1 MQEQTRLYG
10 VNLDELAEAI
20 GAGDAAYLDEIR
32 RRYATQIDAA
42 ERALAPG
49 AVGDALRR
57 WIFDPV
63 AQVGEGATG
72 IALALA
78 FEILCADAARR
89 AGVRSRLAGARI
101 PSVSTLP
108 DEAETLDVDLDFAQV
123 ESRLTSRKTAG
134 VVFQTASPLV
144 GHLAFREL
152 RRMRKE
158 LRALRKEQLAPLPFF
173 ASFVP
178 AVRLAVR
185 KELDLV
191 AISS

>member
-1 MQEQTRLYG
+1 MHEQTRLYG
-10 VNLDELAEAI
+10 VNLDDLAETI
-20 GAGDAAYLDEIR
+20 GAGDDTHLDEVR
-32 RRYATQIDAA
+32 RRYATQIGAA
-42 ERALAPG
+42 ERTLTPG
-49 AVGDALRR
+49 AVGEALRR
-57 WIFDPV
+57 WIYDPV
-63 AQVGEGATG
+63 AQVGEGAAG
-72 IALALA
+72 VALARA
-78 FEILCADAARR
+78 FEILCADASRR
-89 AGVRSRLAGARI
+89 AGVRSRLAGASI

-108 DEAETLDVDLDFAQV
+108 DEAESLDVDLDFAQV

-152 RRMRKE
+152 RRVRKE
-158 LRALRKEQLAPLPFF
+158 LRAVGKEQLATLPFL

-191 AISS
+191 AISF